1 MAGEMTNFVLSI
13 AFSCLCTSLHT
24 SGIFLIQLIKK
35 DPTNLLSRK
44 RPWTTVYIIFSNNVK
59 NHSKSNWHISY
70 TGFSSA
76 LYIAAYSAQCAVCK
90 VRCHCIFYGPG
101 IRYSDIFGAPG
112 IRYSV
117 IIKLPCALLQTG
129 HLETVHAPVAD
140 TVAYFADLD
149 APVVD
154 TVTYFGGN
162 HRSRVWKSLKLK
174 KVYFPRTRTSWD
186 KYMFNRILFFK
197 V

>member
-1 MAGEMTNFVLSI
+1 MGHLIVSINCADMTHLYCIKTKQQKAMGSF
-13 AFSCLCTSLHT
+13 
-24 SGIFLIQLIKK
+24 FLAKLLWNASEYYCNNKFYP
-35 DPTNLLSRK
+35 PTFFILM
-44 RPWTTVYIIFSNNVK
+44 WF
-59 NHSKSNWHISY
+59 SKSSFTLLVDRHH
-70 TGFSSA
+70 
-76 LYIAAYSAQCAVCK
+76 SAQCAVRK

-174 KVYFPRTRTSWD
+174 KVFFPRTRTSWD
-186 KYMFNRILFFK
+186 KYMFNRIVFLK
-197 V
+197 I

>member
-1 MAGEMTNFVLSI
+1 MKTTGVSSI
-13 AFSCLCTSLHT
+13 PKFRLLDFLGHPSTGVGYALHRGVFIHKSYNPAKNITKQLRTSENSWEHRKT
-24 SGIFLIQLIKK
+24 PKIIWYHPENNWGPLIE
-35 DPTNLLSRK
+35 NL
-44 RPWTTVYIIFSNNVK
+44 VQFEEDFN
-59 NHSKSNWHISY
+59 
-70 TGFSSA
+70 
-76 LYIAAYSAQCAVCK
+76 SAQCAVCK

-129 HLETVHAPVAD
+129 HLETVHAPV
-140 TVAYFADLD
+140 
-149 APVVD
+149 VD

-174 KVYFPRTRTSWD
+174 KVFFPRTRTSWD
-186 KYMFNRILFFK
+186 KYMFNRIVFLK
-197 V
+197 I